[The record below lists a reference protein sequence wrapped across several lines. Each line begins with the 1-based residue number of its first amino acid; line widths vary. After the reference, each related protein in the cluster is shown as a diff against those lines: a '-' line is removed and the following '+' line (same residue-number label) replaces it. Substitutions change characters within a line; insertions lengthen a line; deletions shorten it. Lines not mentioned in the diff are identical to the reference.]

1 MSARLTAWLDVLLP
15 GGDGFPSASA
25 AGAADWLSNEPRV
38 ERGVAVLLEKLPDG
52 FEDLGADGQVE
63 ALAEIGAR
71 APACF
76 NAAVVA
82 AYSAYYTRPSVLQ
95 VIEDACGY
103 KAGPP
108 QPGGYEL
115 PPFDDGILE
124 IPRSREP
131 SWVDPSSE
139 VKT

>member
-1 MSARLTAWLDVLLP
+1 MTARLTAWLDVLLP

-25 AGAADWLSNEPRV
+25 AGAADWLSNESRF
-38 ERGVAVLLEKLPDG
+38 ERAVADLLANLPDG
-52 FEDLGADGQVE
+52 FEDLAADRQGEVLTQIE
-63 ALAEIGAR
+63 AR

-76 NAAVVA
+76 NAAIVA

-95 VIEDACGY
+95 VIEDTCGY

-115 PPFDDGILE
+115 PPFDDRILE

-131 SWVDPSSE
+131 SWVDPGSE